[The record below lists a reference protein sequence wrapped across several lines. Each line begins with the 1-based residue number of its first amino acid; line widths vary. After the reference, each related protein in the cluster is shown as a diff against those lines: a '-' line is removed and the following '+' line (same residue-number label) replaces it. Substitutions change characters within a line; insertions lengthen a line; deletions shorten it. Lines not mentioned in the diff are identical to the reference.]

1 MEESAAAFDD
11 AGGGGNGTAASAG
24 NLTGC
29 MRMPGTPHI
38 WSTIF
43 EGILSVIVGVCGL
56 LGNCASIVV
65 LTRPNF
71 KETFHKLLVCLS
83 VFDSLFVG
91 RSVNRYQ
98 YNLLFGRYSRILY
111 VALLRLATILLA
123 CPVDSHCPTVLLV
136 TRSVCDT

>member
-1 MEESAAAFDD
+1 MSVTSGMEDSAAFDD
-11 AGGGGNGTAASAG
+11 VTATAG

-56 LGNCASIVV
+56 LGNCASIIV

-91 RSVNRYQ
+91 RSTANKTIYYLFVILHYVTW
-98 YNLLFGRYSRILY
+98 LL
-111 VALLRLATILLA
+111 
-123 CPVDSHCPTVLLV
+123 C
-136 TRSVCDT
+136 